1 MDYDA
6 VAAHFLT
13 PGPQP
18 VPAPAVPSSTARRL
32 RDALEPIATIGWWS
46 REAAAAMV
54 GLGHDFFDGY
64 VWGRAASLGA
74 DVSAPAVVA
83 AFGVFEPA
91 MLTAVFAHGSSVS
104 SREQILR
111 ARAAGA
117 AAGLDAATADLDP
130 LVITRLGDVL
140 LPALADL
147 DCTGRPLFGSLRG
160 LPLPDTPA
168 GRAWRAAELV
178 REHRG
183 DGHLAASVAAGL
195 DAVEMNVLTEVW
207 LAYPVGEYSATRAFN
222 PDRIEAAA
230 DALRGRGWLDAA
242 GSITASGRLARDA
255 IEAATDVSQH
265 SLMAALGSA
274 TEDVIADGATVS
286 AAILRHGAAPADP
299 RKRAAG

>member
-18 VPAPAVPSSTARRL
+18 VPAPDVPTSTARRL

-46 REAAAAMV
+46 REAAAAV
-54 GLGHDFFDGY
+54 VDLGHDFFDGY

-74 DVSAPAVVA
+74 DVSAPTVVA

-91 MLTAVFAHGSSVS
+91 MLTAVYAQGSSIS

-117 AAGLDAATADLDP
+117 AAGLDAATADVDP
-130 LVITRLGDVL
+130 TVIARFGDAL
-140 LPALADL
+140 LPALAEL
-147 DCTGRPLFGSLRG
+147 DCTGRPLFGSLRS
-160 LPLPDTPA
+160 LPRPDTSSGA
-168 GRAWRAAELV
+168 AWRAAELV

-183 DGHLAASVAAGL
+183 DGHLAACVAAGL
-195 DAVEMNVLTEVW
+195 DAAEMNVLTEVW
-207 LAYPVGEYSATRAFN
+207 LAYPVGEYSATRGFSAS
-222 PDRIEAAA
+222 RIDAAA
-230 DALRGRGWLDAA
+230 DALRDRGWLDEA
-242 GSITASGRLARDA
+242 GVITANGRTAREA
-255 IEAATDVSQH
+255 IEAATDLSQR
-265 SLMAALGSA
+265 ALVAVLGEA
-274 TEDVIADGATVS
+274 VEDVIADAAIIS
-286 AAILRHGAAPADP
+286 AAILRHHAAPADP

>member
-207 LAYPVGEYSATRAFN
+207 LAYPVGGVLR
-222 PDRIEAAA
+222 
-230 DALRGRGWLDAA
+230 DASVQSRPHRSRSGC
-242 GSITASGRLARDA
+242 TAWPRLARRGR
-255 IEAATDVSQH
+255 QH
-265 SLMAALGSA
+265 HGEWAFGARRHRGRDRRQPALAHGCLGLG
-274 TEDVIADGATVS
+274 DRGRHRRR
-286 AAILRHGAAPADP
+286 RHGECSDPAPW
-299 RKRAAG
+299 RRTC